1 MIVEVLIYL
10 VAIMSAV
17 FIAGFS
23 VHMFVGGLVSPEVEN
38 QLIVLGCLIV
48 VCVTAYM
55 TWDVIQNRSKRK

>member
-10 VAIMSAV
+10 VAAISAV

-38 QLIVLGCLIV
+38 QLIVIVCLIV

-55 TWDVIQNRSKRK
+55 AGDVIQNRSRRK